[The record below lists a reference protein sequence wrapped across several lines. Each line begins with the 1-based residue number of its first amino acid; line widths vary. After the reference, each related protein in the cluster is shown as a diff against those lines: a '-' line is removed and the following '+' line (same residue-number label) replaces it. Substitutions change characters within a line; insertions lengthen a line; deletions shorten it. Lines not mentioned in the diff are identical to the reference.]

1 MVFLLRFFPSTQAR
15 SKSRTFGEPFSD
27 CKHGNFPYYSP
38 YSQSRHA
45 IFWRL
50 LAWDCIPFRVSFLS
64 LTHSWTYD
72 SIFVFGSFFCSCCL
86 ALNIVFF
93 CPTELKTLRELKFDT
108 KNQVAMLLENT
119 APGVGGWK
127 EVAHRYGMNKDLV
140 KNLETKQ
147 DPGTQVMDFLQ
158 ASKPDLQVYSFCKT
172 LKEKNCFNIVKVLED
187 ELVN

>member
-1 MVFLLRFFPSTQAR
+1 METLRPPSNILTAILRPPSNIPSGPCSLSDLFSRWFFCCGFFPSTQAR
-15 SKSRTFGEPFSD
+15 CKSRTFGEPFSD

-93 CPTELKTLRELKFDT
+93 SQQTFSLPRD
-108 KNQVAMLLENT
+108 
-119 APGVGGWK
+119 
-127 EVAHRYGMNKDLV
+127 
-140 KNLETKQ
+140 
-147 DPGTQVMDFLQ
+147 
-158 ASKPDLQVYSFCKT
+158 
-172 LKEKNCFNIVKVLED
+172 
-187 ELVN
+187 